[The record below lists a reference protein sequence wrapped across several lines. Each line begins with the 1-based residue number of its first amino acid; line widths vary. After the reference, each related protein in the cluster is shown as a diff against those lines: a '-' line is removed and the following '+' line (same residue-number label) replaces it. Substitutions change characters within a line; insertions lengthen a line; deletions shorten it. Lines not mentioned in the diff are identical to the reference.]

1 MCKHRVR
8 FVQYVG
14 ERNGKASS
22 RKHWNSYDVKIRS
35 TSRAVFFLKLGCLSG
50 CFDRILLLSASSGY
64 HTLSEGTLRI
74 PAKIFDLRNR
84 HKFIS
89 IFRLCLAGTSM
100 YQRCRVAK
108 GILRVPN
115 RRCSRYPHAGRQNA
129 VYSQTL
135 ERLFII
141 KERKILQVEVPASYI
156 QTFRCFWEE
165 AFSSSSPPAQPYPPY
180 TPQKGVHYAL
190 GHTYAHCFFYR
201 Q

>member
-14 ERNGKASS
+14 ERNWKASP
-22 RKHWNSYDVKIRS
+22 RKHWNSYDVRIRS

-74 PAKIFDLRNR
+74 P
-84 HKFIS
+84 
-89 IFRLCLAGTSM
+89 
-100 YQRCRVAK
+100 
-108 GILRVPN
+108 N

-129 VYSQTL
+129 VYCQTL
-135 ERLFII
+135 ERLLII

-156 QTFRCFWEE
+156 KAFRCFWEE

>member
-1 MCKHRVR
+1 MPHKACKGRWK
-8 FVQYVG
+8 F
-14 ERNGKASS
+14 
-22 RKHWNSYDVKIRS
+22 
-35 TSRAVFFLKLGCLSG
+35 
-50 CFDRILLLSASSGY
+50 
-64 HTLSEGTLRI
+64 
-74 PAKIFDLRNR
+74 R
-84 HKFIS
+84 HNS
-89 IFRLCLAGTSM
+89 IFIWQPAQIHIHVQLCLAGTSM

-129 VYSQTL
+129 VYCQTL

-190 GHTYAHCFFYR
+190 GHTYAHCFFLPTVR
-201 Q
+201 PHQNP

>member
-14 ERNGKASS
+14 EGNGKASS
-22 RKHWNSYDVKIRS
+22 RKHWNSYDVRIRS

-64 HTLSEGTLRI
+64 HTLSEG
-74 PAKIFDLRNR
+74 
-84 HKFIS
+84 
-89 IFRLCLAGTSM
+89 
-100 YQRCRVAK
+100 
-108 GILRVPN
+108 ILRVPN
-115 RRCSRYPHAGRQNA
+115 RRRSRYPHAGRQNA
-129 VYSQTL
+129 VYCQTL
-135 ERLFII
+135 ERLLII

-190 GHTYAHCFFYR
+190 GHTYAHRFFYR

>member
-1 MCKHRVR
+1 MHYEMPTVLRMRVFLVCKLSFRLLWLNSGTVR
-8 FVQYVG
+8 RGQMPHNACKG
-14 ERNGKASS
+14 
-22 RKHWNSYDVKIRS
+22 HWEFRYN
-35 TSRAVFFLKLGCLSG
+35 A
-50 CFDRILLLSASSGY
+50 
-64 HTLSEGTLRI
+64 
-74 PAKIFDLRNR
+74 
-84 HKFIS
+84 KFIWQLAQ
-89 IFRLCLAGTSM
+89 IHILVQLCLAGTSM

-129 VYSQTL
+129 VYCQTL
-135 ERLFII
+135 ERLLII

>member
-22 RKHWNSYDVKIRS
+22 RKHWNSYDVRIRS
-35 TSRAVFFLKLGCLSG
+35 TLRAVFFLKLGCLSG

-64 HTLSEGTLRI
+64 HTLSEGTLR
-74 PAKIFDLRNR
+74 
-84 HKFIS
+84 
-89 IFRLCLAGTSM
+89 
-100 YQRCRVAK
+100 
-108 GILRVPN
+108 VPN

-129 VYSQTL
+129 VYCQTL
-135 ERLFII
+135 ERLLII
-141 KERKILQVEVPASYI
+141 KERKILQVEVPASCI

>member
-14 ERNGKASS
+14 ERNRKASP
-22 RKHWNSYDVKIRS
+22 RKHWNSYDVRIRS

-74 PAKIFDLRNR
+74 P
-84 HKFIS
+84 
-89 IFRLCLAGTSM
+89 
-100 YQRCRVAK
+100 
-108 GILRVPN
+108 N

-129 VYSQTL
+129 VYCQTL
-135 ERLFII
+135 ERLLII

-156 QTFRCFWEE
+156 KAFRCFWEE

>member
-22 RKHWNSYDVKIRS
+22 RKHWKGYDVRIRS
-35 TSRAVFFLKLGCLSG
+35 TSLAVFFLKLSCLSG

-74 PAKIFDLRNR
+74 P
-84 HKFIS
+84 
-89 IFRLCLAGTSM
+89 
-100 YQRCRVAK
+100 
-108 GILRVPN
+108 N
-115 RRCSRYPHAGRQNA
+115 RRRSRYPHAGRQNA
-129 VYSQTL
+129 VYCQTL
-135 ERLFII
+135 ERLLII
-141 KERKILQVEVPASYI
+141 KERKNTAGRSAGFLHTSVPVLLGRSFLI
-156 QTFRCFWEE
+156 QFPTCTTL
-165 AFSSSSPPAQPYPPY
+165 PAIHH
-180 TPQKGVHYAL
+180 PQKGVHYAL

>member
-22 RKHWNSYDVKIRS
+22 RKHWNSYDVRIRS
-35 TSRAVFFLKLGCLSG
+35 TLRAVFFLKLGCLSG

-74 PAKIFDLRNR
+74 P
-84 HKFIS
+84 
-89 IFRLCLAGTSM
+89 
-100 YQRCRVAK
+100 
-108 GILRVPN
+108 N

-129 VYSQTL
+129 VYCQTL
-135 ERLFII
+135 ERLLII

-156 QTFRCFWEE
+156 KAFRCFWEE

>member
-14 ERNGKASS
+14 EGNGKASS
-22 RKHWNSYDVKIRS
+22 RKHWNSYDVRIRS

-50 CFDRILLLSASSGY
+50 CFDHILLLSASSGY
-64 HTLSEGTLRI
+64 HTLSEGT
-74 PAKIFDLRNR
+74 
-84 HKFIS
+84 
-89 IFRLCLAGTSM
+89 
-100 YQRCRVAK
+100 
-108 GILRVPN
+108 LRVPN

-129 VYSQTL
+129 VYCQTL
-135 ERLFII
+135 ERLLII
-141 KERKILQVEVPASYI
+141 KGRKILQVEVPASYI

>member
-8 FVQYVG
+8 FVQYAG

-22 RKHWNSYDVKIRS
+22 RKHWNSYDVRIRS
-35 TSRAVFFLKLGCLSG
+35 TSRAVFFLKLGYLSG

-74 PAKIFDLRNR
+74 P
-84 HKFIS
+84 
-89 IFRLCLAGTSM
+89 
-100 YQRCRVAK
+100 
-108 GILRVPN
+108 N

-129 VYSQTL
+129 VYCQTL
-135 ERLFII
+135 ERLLII

-156 QTFRCFWEE
+156 KAFRCFWEE

>member
-14 ERNGKASS
+14 ERNGKASP
-22 RKHWNSYDVKIRS
+22 RKHWNSYDVRIRS

-64 HTLSEGTLRI
+64 NTLSEGTLRI
-74 PAKIFDLRNR
+74 
-84 HKFIS
+84 
-89 IFRLCLAGTSM
+89 
-100 YQRCRVAK
+100 
-108 GILRVPN
+108 PN

-129 VYSQTL
+129 VYCQTL
-135 ERLFII
+135 ERLLII

-156 QTFRCFWEE
+156 KAFRCFWEE

>member
-22 RKHWNSYDVKIRS
+22 RKHWNSYDVRIRS
-35 TSRAVFFLKLGCLSG
+35 TLRAVFFLKLGCLSG
-50 CFDRILLLSASSGY
+50 CFNRILLLSASSGY

-74 PAKIFDLRNR
+74 P
-84 HKFIS
+84 
-89 IFRLCLAGTSM
+89 
-100 YQRCRVAK
+100 
-108 GILRVPN
+108 N

-129 VYSQTL
+129 VYCQTL
-135 ERLFII
+135 ERLLII

-156 QTFRCFWEE
+156 QTFRCFLEE

>member
-22 RKHWNSYDVKIRS
+22 RKHWNSYDVRIRS
-35 TSRAVFFLKLGCLSG
+35 TLRAVFFLKLGCLSG

-74 PAKIFDLRNR
+74 P
-84 HKFIS
+84 
-89 IFRLCLAGTSM
+89 
-100 YQRCRVAK
+100 
-108 GILRVPN
+108 N

-129 VYSQTL
+129 VYCQTL
-135 ERLFII
+135 ERLLII

-156 QTFRCFWEE
+156 QTFRCFWAE